1 LAKIYTNENFPFP
14 IVLELRR
21 LGHDVLTSRD
31 AGNDGR
37 SVPDGEVLDYAMS
50 SGRVLL
56 SLNRW
61 DFKPLHKATPNH
73 CGMLLCSVDADFSAQ
88 AAKIHASL
96 LSNPEMNGVLL
107 NITRT

>member
-37 SVPDGEVLDYAMS
+37 SVPDGEVLDYAIS
-50 SGRVLL
+50 SGRVLQSRNL
-56 SLNRW
+56 
-61 DFKPLHKATPNH
+61 
-73 CGMLLCSVDADFSAQ
+73 VDARVR
-88 AAKIHASL
+88 AATDPRR
-96 LSNPEMNGVLL
+96 LSSSIGGQRRRYFLPFTFYWPLP
-107 NITRT
+107 